1 MPANSTDCHETL
13 TLESG
18 LPTMS
23 AVMFALGVAGNFVAL
38 ALLETRRRTNSPSL
52 FRILVTALITT
63 DLLGTIAVT
72 PFVLVAYAKN
82 TTLVAQGDRGVLCS
96 YFGFSMTFLSLS
108 TLSILCAMALERFI
122 ALGFPYFYDRH
133 ITSTRCGYVAIAL
146 IYLACV
152 LFCACPLMGFGKYV
166 QYCPGTWCFLD
177 MSPHSDSDKIY
188 TAFYACFTLIVIMCT
203 SVCNLSV
210 IHFLVKMHRRR
221 NTHHRAGRSLSRR
234 FFRRSL
240 SMMEEVEHILP
251 LIFITVA
258 FSICSFPILV
268 NFFFAK
274 TRITHALRIPFLTFF
289 FVLGLSLPHPIIPVR
304 PTAAGVHQLHRQDG
318 GAAGQRPARPAH
330 ALLQLHHRPLGL
342 HLPRALRAQVRLEEP
357 VPPPGE
363 TTQP

>member
-258 FSICSFPILV
+258 FSICSFPILLRV
-268 NFFFAK
+268 FINFIGRTEEQQASDL
-274 TRITHALRIPFLTFF
+274 HALRMLSFNSIIDPWVFIFLEPSVLK
-289 FVLGLSLPHPIIPVR
+289 FVWRNLCRRQGKPHNPKSPVQPRLQITTTTTTTISSPTTTGVSLQSC
-304 PTAAGVHQLHRQDG
+304 GDLDG
-318 GAAGQRPARPAH
+318 SS
-330 ALLQLHHRPLGL
+330 
-342 HLPRALRAQVRLEEP
+342 
-357 VPPPGE
+357 
-363 TTQP
+363 